1 MLVRPAGHWISAAL
15 IAFVVSGQAQA
26 QASASDTIHVENAW
40 ARATPARAKTGAAYV
55 AVINNGGTSDR
66 LLSAATPLAQEV
78 QFHRE
83 TEDNGISRMRELHAV
98 EIDPGAKVIFK
109 PGDMHMMMVGL
120 KQPLKEGETFP
131 LTLTFE
137 KSGKIDVTVTVA
149 KVGAMQSGD
158 MKSMMHGAGGP
169 TKK

>member
-1 MLVRPAGHWISAAL
+1 MRLAGHWISIVL
-15 IAFVVSGQAQA
+15 IAFVVSGHAQA
-26 QASASDTIHVENAW
+26 QTSALSTIRVENAW

-55 AVINNGGTSDR
+55 AVINNGGSVDR
-66 LLSAATPLAQEV
+66 LLSATTPVAQKV
-78 QFHRE
+78 QFHTE
-83 TEDNGISRMRELHAV
+83 TEDNGISRMRELRSV

-109 PGDMHMMMVGL
+109 PGDMHMMIVGL

-137 KSGKIDVTVTVA
+137 KAGKIDVTVSVA

>member
-1 MLVRPAGHWISAAL
+1 
-15 IAFVVSGQAQA
+15 
-26 QASASDTIHVENAW
+26 
-40 ARATPARAKTGAAYV
+40 
-55 AVINNGGTSDR
+55 
-66 LLSAATPLAQEV
+66 
-78 QFHRE
+78 
-83 TEDNGISRMRELHAV
+83 
-98 EIDPGAKVIFK
+98 
-109 PGDMHMMMVGL
+109 MMMVGL

-137 KSGKIDVTVTVA
+137 KAGKIDVTVSVA

>member
-1 MLVRPAGHWISAAL
+1 
-15 IAFVVSGQAQA
+15 
-26 QASASDTIHVENAW
+26 
-40 ARATPARAKTGAAYV
+40 
-55 AVINNGGTSDR
+55 
-66 LLSAATPLAQEV
+66 
-78 QFHRE
+78 
-83 TEDNGISRMRELHAV
+83 MRELRSV

-137 KSGKIDVTVTVA
+137 KAGKIDVTVSVA

-158 MKSMMHGAGGP
+158 MKSMMHGAGGS

>member
-1 MLVRPAGHWISAAL
+1 MAI
-15 IAFVVSGQAQA
+15 VVSGHAQA
-26 QASASDTIHVENAW
+26 QTAAPSTIRVESAW

-55 AVINNGGTSDR
+55 AVINNGGFPDR

-83 TEDNGISRMRELHAV
+83 TEDNGISRMHELRSV
-98 EIDPGAKVIFK
+98 EIKPGAKVIFK

-120 KQPLKEGETFP
+120 QQPLREGETFP

-137 KSGKIDVTVTVA
+137 KAGKIDVTVSVA
-149 KVGAMQSGD
+149 KVGAMQPGN
-158 MKSMMHGAGGP
+158 MKLMMHGAGGP

>member
-1 MLVRPAGHWISAAL
+1 MRLAGHWISAAL
-15 IAFVVSGQAQA
+15 IAFVVSGHVQAQT
-26 QASASDTIHVENAW
+26 SAPSTIRVENAW

-55 AVINNGGTSDR
+55 AVINNGGIADR
-66 LLSAATPLAQEV
+66 LLSATTPLAQAI
-78 QFHRE
+78 QFHKE
-83 TEDNGISRMRELHAV
+83 TEDNGISRMRELRTV

-120 KQPLKEGETFP
+120 KQPLKEGDTFP

-137 KSGKIDVTVTVA
+137 KAGKIDVTVSVA

-158 MKSMMHGAGGP
+158 MKSMMHGAGGS

>member
-1 MLVRPAGHWISAAL
+1 MRLAGHWISAAL
-15 IAFVVSGQAQA
+15 IALVVSGHAQA
-26 QASASDTIHVENAW
+26 QTSAPSTIRVENAW

-55 AVINNGGTSDR
+55 AVINNGGSADR
-66 LLSAATPLAQEV
+66 LLSATAPLAQEI
-78 QFHRE
+78 QFHKE
-83 TEDNGISRMRELHAV
+83 TEDNGISRMRELRAV

-109 PGDMHMMMVGL
+109 PGDMHMMMVRL

-137 KSGKIDVTVTVA
+137 KAGKIDVTVSVA

>member
-1 MLVRPAGHWISAAL
+1 MRLTGHWISAVL

-26 QASASDTIHVENAW
+26 QTSAPSTIHVENAW

-55 AVINNGGTSDR
+55 AVINNGGIADR
-66 LLSAATPLAQEV
+66 LLSATTPLAQEI

-83 TEDNGISRMRELHAV
+83 TEDNGISRMRELRTV
-98 EIDPGAKVIFK
+98 EIDPGVTVLFK

-120 KQPLKEGETFP
+120 KQPLKKGETFP

-137 KSGKIDVTVTVA
+137 KAGKIDVTVSVA
-149 KVGAMQSGD
+149 KVGAMHSGD

>member
-1 MLVRPAGHWISAAL
+1 MRPIGYWMAAAL
-15 IAFVVSGQAQA
+15 IAFLVSGHAQA
-26 QASASDTIHVENAW
+26 QTSAQRTIRVANAW
-40 ARATPARAKTGAAYV
+40 ARATPARVKTGAAYV
-55 AVINNGGTSDR
+55 AVINDGGSADR
-66 LLSAATPLAQEV
+66 LLRATTPVAQKI
-78 QFHRE
+78 QFHRKS
-83 TEDNGISRMRELHAV
+83 EDNGVSRMRELRSV

-137 KSGKIDVTVTVA
+137 KAGKIDVTVSVA

-169 TKK
+169 MKK

>member
-1 MLVRPAGHWISAAL
+1 MRLVGHWISAAL
-15 IAFVVSGQAQA
+15 IASVVSSHVQAQT
-26 QASASDTIHVENAW
+26 SAPSTIHVERAW

-55 AVINNGGTSDR
+55 AVINNGGIADR
-66 LLSAATPLAQEV
+66 LLSATTPLAQKV
-78 QFHRE
+78 QFHKE
-83 TEDNGISRMRELHAV
+83 TEDNGISRMRELRTV

-137 KSGKIDVTVTVA
+137 KAGKIDVTVSVA

-158 MKSMMHGAGGP
+158 MKSMMHGVGGS

>member
-1 MLVRPAGHWISAAL
+1 MRLAGHWISAAL
-15 IAFVVSGQAQA
+15 IAFIVSGQGQA
-26 QASASDTIHVENAW
+26 QTSAPSTIRVENAW
-40 ARATPARAKTGAAYV
+40 ARATPAGAKAGAAYV
-55 AVINNGGTSDR
+55 AVINNGGSADR
-66 LLSAATPLAQEV
+66 LLSATTPLAQEI
-78 QFHRE
+78 QFHKE
-83 TEDNGISRMRELHAV
+83 TEDNGISRMRELRTV

-131 LTLTFE
+131 LTLVFE
-137 KSGKIDVTVTVA
+137 KAGKINVTVSVA